1 MSLHSNILAWRIPW
15 TEKPDRLQFKGFPSG
30 SDCKESDTTEGPTLS
45 QGTITY
51 FIAEIVP
58 LLELCQ
64 AHPCTSNLSWIF
76 SAPDLE
82 SAIYLNTLAPDVSIL
97 PVYLIFLYT
106 EM

>member
-1 MSLHSNILAWRIPW
+1 MQRYFVNSDAISLPNIYITGDDCHHIGLVMRM
-15 TEKPDRLQFKGFPSG
+15 KPGDKVYV
-30 SDCKESDTTEGPTLS
+30 SDQERS
-45 QGTITY
+45 